1 MGMQSVTLLF
11 ENSSECIKMEVSL
24 SENKLVVRSVG
35 FGERES
41 PGFKFQVGPFL
52 VEGT

>member
-35 FGERES
+35 FGEREPWLQI
-41 PGFKFQVGPFL
+41 PGWTFL
-52 VEGT
+52 G